1 MGSVGS
7 RLHYF
12 LLVLLAGCGS
22 VKGSDIDA
30 PGPDSDLGGDA
41 TVVTEAAL
49 FGGTI
54 GAPVGDVDIVS
65 MMPDNTVLAMAKT
78 GASGNATVRVYPGGT
93 VTAVYRHTVDMG
105 ADLITWVGVKPGDT
119 LKFGSRAFST
129 SGQSST
135 SIGSMTY
142 SWPAQAGATAYNI
155 ATSCTTS
162 GVGGAST
169 SLVTSEYSLC
179 HREPMDVL
187 FGAFN
192 SALTHYSFRSNVPF
206 ANGGSVTT
214 GGWSPVQTGTV
225 TITGLPSEVTSVSG
239 SFSTILDGNREANF
253 VGGYNGTP
261 TGGAFSGTFPWHPTG
276 DRTVGQVL
284 LNRTGFSTMRVVD
297 AFGASTLTQ
306 TVAAPVLTPW
316 VQGGVVVSSALGMAS
331 WFLVPDATSVHD
343 GQTLRVSWTHTV
355 SSVGHPHQ
363 WHFILPP
370 DQTSITLPKLPAL
383 FSENVPFPQDFL
395 SVTLR
400 VFDIASVTGY
410 DMVRAMPS
418 STIMCLDCAVRAGDL
433 QRVVYTP

>member
-1 MGSVGS
+1 
-7 RLHYF
+7 
-12 LLVLLAGCGS
+12 LLAGCGS

-78 GASGNATVRVYPGGT
+78 GASGNATLRVYPGGT

-119 LKFGSRAFST
+119 LKFGSRQFST
-129 SGQSST
+129 SGQPST
-135 SIGSMTY
+135 SLGTMTY
-142 SWPAQAGATAYNI
+142 SWPAQPNATQYNV
-155 ATSCTTS
+155 ATSCIFS
-162 GVGGAST
+162 GIGGAST
-169 SLVTSEYSLC
+169 SLVGTEFSSC

-192 SALTHYSFRSNVPF
+192 GALTHYSLRSNVPF
-206 ANGGSVTT
+206 ANGGSVAV
-214 GGWSPVQTGTV
+214 GSWLPVQTGTV
-225 TITGLPSEVTSVSG
+225 NITGLPPEVTSVNG
-239 SFSTILDGNREANF
+239 FFSTVLDGNREISFSGN
-253 VGGYNGTP
+253 YNGTP

-276 DRTVGQVL
+276 DRTVGQVSL
-284 LNRTGFSTMRVVD
+284 SRTGFSTIRVLD

-331 WFLVPDATSVHD
+331 WFLVPDAASVHD
-343 GQTLRVSWTHTV
+343 GQMLRATWFHTV
-355 SSVGHPHQ
+355 SGVGHPHQ

-383 FSENVPFPQDFL
+383 FSENVPSPQDSL
-395 SVTLR
+395 GVSLR
-400 VFDIASVTGY
+400 VFDIASVSSY

-418 STIMCLDCAVRAGDL
+418 STIMCLECAVRAGDL